1 MPQRLARAA
10 ALATLLGWPAADARA
25 WTDATRLRMI
35 KDALKATPPAMCAM
49 LESRAKDLAAGML
62 EPSRHEDEEVHYQL
76 ADGRGGLAA
85 EAVFQKE
92 EEIRGLLRARRSIRR
107 VCYECGFLAHLVSDV
122 DFPLNASDSD
132 PREPLYREPYR
143 KYIEMNLDKIP
154 FVLDRDPSPEIDRD
168 DVRGFI
174 LARARRAGRNYA
186 LIGPAFKD
194 DGTPR
199 SPAAVDDKSVPF
211 GIASLSYSS
220 AVSDIVRVWTHLWKS
235 INGDLQGT
243 PYLNAPPPE
252 KVKLPE
258 RRPRKKQPP
267 AARPSPSPSPP
278 PAPSGSPS
286 PSASPAPSASPS
298 PAPATAEGGH

>member
-1 MPQRLARAA
+1 MPQRMVWAA
-10 ALATLLGWPAADARA
+10 AFATLLGWPAAEARA

-35 KDALKATPPAMCAM
+35 RDALKVTPPAMRAM
-49 LESRAKDLAAGML
+49 LESRQKDLASGML
-62 EPSRHEDEEVHYQL
+62 EPSRHEDEEIHYQL

-85 EAVFQKE
+85 EAVVQKE

-107 VCYECGFLAHLVSDV
+107 VCYECGFLAHLVADV

-132 PREPLYREPYR
+132 RREPLYREPYR
-143 KYIEMNLDKIP
+143 KYVEMNLDKIP
-154 FVLDRDPSPEIDRD
+154 FVLDRDPAPEIDRD
-168 DVRGFI
+168 DVRAFI
-174 LARARRAGRNYA
+174 LSRALRAGRNYA

-199 SPAAVDDKSVPF
+199 SPEALDDKSVPF

-220 AVSDIVRVWTHLWKS
+220 AVSDIVRIWTHLWKS
-235 INGDLQGT
+235 IDGDLQGT

-267 AARPSPSPSPP
+267 ARSSPPPSPSPSP
-278 PAPSGSPS
+278 
-286 PSASPAPSASPS
+286 
-298 PAPATAEGGH
+298 APAKSPGEGGP